1 MIGLSRTL
9 LISLA
14 MATTVAATPALAQKD
29 DGKKR
34 ETKVTEKLSPQVYER
49 ILEAQTALDE
59 KRLNEA
65 EAILDTLRAERAGKL
80 NDYEQGQIYNFL
92 AAIHY
97 EQGKTQ
103 QTISDYQQIVK
114 LDGVPEGLKNNAL
127 FRLAQLYF
135 VEEDYS
141 KSIRVLDAWMARVES
156 VQPDAWML
164 KAQAYYQME
173 DYQGAI
179 APSLEAFKE
188 ARKRKTP
195 PKESWFALLRAAYY
209 EVGDYKKAS
218 KLLILLIKQYPKEAY
233 YKQLAGMLGLM
244 ESQRGQLA
252 LMHAAY
258 QADMLETESELL
270 NTARL
275 YMAEDAPFAAIELI
289 KREMR
294 AKRIEPTADNLQLLA
309 QAMALGKEY
318 EQQVPVLERAAEL
331 SGEAKQYLYL
341 GQAQMA
347 LYRWADAAKSLQQ
360 AVQIGGLDRVGNI
373 HMQIG
378 TAYYNVKQFARAK
391 RAFLAAANYP
401 DTEQQAS
408 QWVRFVDKE
417 VERERA
423 IKG

>member
-1 MIGLSRTL
+1 MIRSL

-14 MATTVAATPALAQKD
+14 LATAVVAGPALAQSD
-29 DGKKR
+29 DKKR

-59 KRLNEA
+59 KRLNDA
-65 EAILDTLRAERAGKL
+65 EATLDKLVADRKDKL
-80 NDYEQGQIYNFL
+80 NDYEQGQIYNFY

-103 QTISDYQQIVK
+103 ETIRDYQQIVRLEK
-114 LDGVPEGLKNNAL
+114 VPEGLKNNAL

-135 VEEDYS
+135 VEEDYD
-141 KSIRVLDAWMARVES
+141 KSIRMLDTWMQRVES
-156 VQPDAWML
+156 VQPEAHML
-164 KAQAYYQME
+164 KAQAFYQME
-173 DYQGAI
+173 DYQGSIQPA
-179 APSLEAFKE
+179 LDAFKE

-209 EVGDYKKAS
+209 EVGDYDKAA
-218 KLLILLIKQYPKEAY
+218 KLLIILIKRFPKEAY

-244 ESQRGQLA
+244 ESQKGQLT

-258 QADMLETESELL
+258 EAGMLKTESELL

-275 YMAEDAPFAAIELI
+275 YMAEDAPYAAIELM

-294 AKRIEPTADNLQLLA
+294 AKRIEPNADNLQLLA

-331 SGEAKQYLYL
+331 SGEAKQFLYL

-347 LYRWADAAKSLQQ
+347 LYRWADAAKSLDR
-360 AVQIGGLDRVGNI
+360 AVQIGGLDRLGNI

-378 TAYYNVKQFARAK
+378 TAYYNIKRFSQAR
-391 RAFLAAANYP
+391 RAFRAAANYP
-401 DTEQQAS
+401 DTAQKAS

-423 IKG
+423 IAG